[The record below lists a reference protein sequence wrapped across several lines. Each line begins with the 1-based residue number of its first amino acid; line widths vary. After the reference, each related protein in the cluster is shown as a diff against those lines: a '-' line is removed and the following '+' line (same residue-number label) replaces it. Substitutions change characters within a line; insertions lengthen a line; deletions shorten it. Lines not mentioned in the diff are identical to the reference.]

1 MASVMPD
8 ILTDV
13 EALAVTVGGTWTFS
27 VQERCLAVRVKK
39 KMIVLPED
47 GRGPLLVIV
56 GKKSK
61 PGDEAF
67 EGWLIREH
75 EVHFAL
81 LFANDMNFED
91 LERMNDKLLDL
102 QKALHV
108 TTLTTATTVYDSDLE
123 AQATFDTKGIPAGWD
138 KSLFKVTYKSSETRN

>member
-13 EALAVTVGGTWTFS
+13 EALCVTVGGTWTFS
-27 VQERCLAVRVKK
+27 VAERCLTIRVKK
-39 KMIVLPED
+39 KMIVLAED

-56 GKKSK
+56 GKQSS

-67 EGWLIREH
+67 EGVLIREH

-81 LFANDMNFED
+81 LFPNDMNFED
-91 LERMNDKLLDL
+91 LERMNDNLLDL

-108 TTLTTATTVYDSDLE
+108 TSLATATTVFDSNLE
-123 AQATFDTKGIPAGWD
+123 TEATFDVLGIPIGWD
-138 KSLFKVTYKSSETRN
+138 KSLFKLTYKSSEARN